1 MICLHPI
8 FLLSLD
14 LVPGIRCP
22 INDEDHLDTG
32 LLKEVLVSTFG
43 TYVFQDDIEDQE
55 SYFKG
60 KTLSLKFLNNKFDQ
74 LLIGA
79 SFNCR

>member
-1 MICLHPI
+1 MKKVNLMIT
-8 FLLSLD
+8 
-14 LVPGIRCP
+14 V
-22 INDEDHLDTG
+22 
-32 LLKEVLVSTFG
+32 LKEVLGSTFG

-60 KTLSLKFLNNKFDQ
+60 KTLSLKFLKNKFDQ

-79 SFNCR
+79 SFCCR